1 MKKITAAVV
10 SHNRK
15 WVISNNI
22 IFSSSPLPP
31 PPCFPTSNYSY
42 IYQWEHKLTHFPL
55 GQMTVNWGN
64 FCLQTSSSLCMEKRS
79 IRVKI
84 GCSFLSSHG
93 QHLVLL
99 LNGMRNMIKVNEM
112 STAASYLLIY
122 IILVLEVFWVF
133 CPWLKPLF
141 DYLFP
146 KFKPFFQNLLSYFDI
161 RINLP
166 WVIQLQKIMY
176 RKNGKEVLLF
186 LLTTFLLVW
195 WNLMHMLSMGQDMTD
210 AMKHFIQLQRNLTD
224 LTCKF
229 CFLTWS

>member
-1 MKKITAAVV
+1 
-10 SHNRK
+10 
-15 WVISNNI
+15 
-22 IFSSSPLPP
+22 
-31 PPCFPTSNYSY
+31 
-42 IYQWEHKLTHFPL
+42 
-55 GQMTVNWGN
+55 MTVNWGN
-64 FCLQTSSSLCMEKRS
+64 FCLETSSSLCMEQMS
-79 IRVKI
+79 VRVKI

-112 STAASYLLIY
+112 STPASYLLHHPC
-122 IILVLEVFWVF
+122 LEVFWLF

-141 DYLFP
+141 AYLFP
-146 KFKPFFQNLLSYFDI
+146 KFKSLFKNLLSYFDI

-176 RKNGKEVLLF
+176 RKNGKELLLF

-195 WNLMHMLSMGQDMTD
+195 RNLMHMPSMGQDMTD
-210 AMKHFIQLQRNLTD
+210 AMKHFIQPQRNLTH

>member
-1 MKKITAAVV
+1 
-10 SHNRK
+10 
-15 WVISNNI
+15 
-22 IFSSSPLPP
+22 
-31 PPCFPTSNYSY
+31 
-42 IYQWEHKLTHFPL
+42 
-55 GQMTVNWGN
+55 MTVIWGN
-64 FCLQTSSSLCMEKRS
+64 FCLQTSSSLCMEQMS

-112 STAASYLLIY
+112 STFVSYLLH
-122 IILVLEVFWVF
+122 LRCLKVF
-133 CPWLKPLF
+133 CPCLKPLF
-141 DYLFP
+141 AYLFV
-146 KFKPFFQNLLSYFDI
+146 KFKSFFKNLLSYFNI

-195 WNLMHMLSMGQDMTD
+195 WNLMHMPSMEQDMTD
-210 AMKHFIQLQRNLTD
+210 AMKHFIQPQRNLTY